1 MSDRQ
6 KPQVDHLMLFSE
18 HELLTAKE
26 VALLTRLPVKSCY
39 GLLGDIA
46 IELAPR
52 TLRWRKS
59 DVVGWLDSK
68 FRGGLAA

>member
-6 KPQVDHLMLFSE
+6 KPQVDRPMLFPE
-18 HELLTAKE
+18 QEYLTVHE
-26 VALLTRLPVKSCY
+26 VAALIRVPWKSCY
-39 GLLGDIA
+39 TLVGDIA